1 MIDISSLH
9 EALRTAGLPIS
20 GVGYARTVAERDAH
34 VPAVDP
40 VLWLPIGTGFV
51 RLDLTRDL
59 DAEEQVEAAG
69 IIDAWRSEP

>member
-9 EALRTAGLPIS
+9 ESLTTASLPVA

-40 VLWLPIGTGFV
+40 VLWLPAGTGFV

-59 DAEEQVEAAG
+59 SAEEQAEASG

>member
-9 EALRTAGLPIS
+9 EALQTAGLPIS

-34 VPAVDP
+34 VPAVEP
-40 VLWLPIGTGFV
+40 VLWLPAGTGFV

-69 IIDAWRSEP
+69 IIEAWAEDL

>member
-9 EALRTAGLPIS
+9 EALQTAGLPIS

-34 VPAVDP
+34 VPAVEP
-40 VLWLPIGTGFV
+40 VLWLPAGTGFV

-59 DAEEQVEAAG
+59 DAEEQVEAAD
-69 IIDAWRSEP
+69 IIAAWAEDL

>member
-9 EALRTAGLPIS
+9 ESLTTASLPVA

-40 VLWLPIGTGFV
+40 VLWLPSGMVFV

-59 DAEEQVEAAG
+59 DEEEQVEAAG
-69 IIDAWRSEP
+69 IIEAWAEDL